1 MENVASF
8 EFSHEFL
15 ARFKEA
21 IEARDESF
29 IRDSLEST
37 RHEDV
42 SVLLEEF
49 DPEDSKYVL
58 ELLEKEVASDVI
70 EDLDEDIRSEI
81 LTTLNPKEIAA
92 YIDRIETDDATDILN
107 DLPIKIRE
115 EVIEAITHPEKAAHI
130 IELLR
135 YEEDCAGGLMAK
147 ELIKANVNWNVV
159 ECIEEIRR
167 QAENVQKFYTVYV
180 VDENDILLGRVALKE
195 LILSKSTTRIADIY
209 NDEVISVFTY
219 QHESEVAEI
228 MQKYDLETMPV
239 VNISGKLLGR
249 ITIDDVI
256 DVIKET
262 ADEERNLMAGIT
274 EDVEPDDSIWLLS
287 RARLPW
293 LVIGLTGGIF
303 GAKFIGLFQQD
314 IQKVA
319 ALAFFIPL
327 IIATGGNVGVQSS
340 ALVVQSLATMNTFVS
355 SPWQKFL
362 KTLLVALLNGAVLAS
377 LIYAFVYFSYDGT
390 LAFVVALAL
399 FSNVVFASLVGT
411 FIPLVLDKLGF
422 NPALASGPFI
432 TTTIDLLGLGL
443 YFMVAHI
450 LYTGY

>member
-1 MENVASF
+1 MEKVTSF
-8 EFSHEFL
+8 QFSQEFL
-15 ARFKEA
+15 DRFTEA
-21 IEARDESF
+21 IQERNDAF
-29 IRDSLEST
+29 IRESLESV

-42 SVLLEEF
+42 SLLLEEF

-81 LTTLNPKEIAA
+81 LTTLNPKEIAE

-107 DLPIKIRE
+107 DLPVKIRE
-115 EVIEAITHPEKAAHI
+115 EVIVGISNPEKANHI
-130 IELLR
+130 VELMR

-159 ECIEEIRR
+159 RCIDEIRS
-167 QAENVQKFYTVYV
+167 QAENVEKFYAVYV
-180 VDENDILLGRVALKE
+180 VDENDKLLGRVALKE
-195 LILSKSTTRIADIY
+195 LILSKSNTKIADIY

-219 QHESEVAEI
+219 QDQAEVAEI
-228 MQKYDLETMPV
+228 MQKYDMEAVPV
-239 VNISGKLLGR
+239 VNVTGKLVGR
-249 ITIDDVI
+249 ITIDDIV

-262 ADEERNLMAGIT
+262 ADEERNLMAGIS

-293 LVIGLTGGIF
+293 LIIGLLGGIF
-303 GAKFIGLFQQD
+303 GSRLIGLFQND
-314 IQKVA
+314 IQQVA

-340 ALVVQSLATMNTFVS
+340 ALIVQSLASMTTFVTG
-355 SPWQKFL
+355 PWGKFL
-362 KTLLVALLNGAVLAS
+362 KTLLVAIINGMVLAA
-377 LIYAFVYFSYDGT
+377 IIFAFVNFSYDST
-390 LAFVVALAL
+390 LALVVAVAL
-399 FSNVVFASLVGT
+399 FSNVIFASLVGT
-411 FIPLVLDKLGF
+411 FIPLLLDKLGF

-432 TTTIDLLGLGL
+432 TTTVDLLGLGL
-443 YFMVAHI
+443 YFTVAHL
-450 LYTGY
+450 LYAG

>member
-1 MENVASF
+1 MEKLASF
-8 EFSHEFL
+8 QFSQEFL
-15 ARFKEA
+15 DRFKEA
-21 IEARDESF
+21 IEERNEAF
-29 IRDSLEST
+29 IRESLESV

-42 SVLLEEF
+42 SALLEEF

-81 LTTLNPKEIAA
+81 LTTLNPREIAE

-115 EVIEAITHPEKAAHI
+115 EVIDGITNPEKAEQI
-130 IELLR
+130 IELMR
-135 YEEDCAGGLMAK
+135 YDPDCAGGLMAK

-159 ECIEEIRR
+159 RCIEEIRS
-167 QAENVQKFYTVYV
+167 QAENVEKFYAVYV
-180 VDENDILLGRVALKE
+180 VDENDKLLGRVALRE
-195 LILSKSTTRIADIY
+195 LILSKSSTKIADIY

-219 QHESEVAEI
+219 QDQTEIAEI
-228 MQKYDLETMPV
+228 MQKYDLETLPV
-239 VNISGKLLGR
+239 VNVSGKLVGR

-262 ADEERNLMAGIT
+262 ADEERNLMAGIS

-293 LVIGLTGGIF
+293 LIIGLLGGIF
-303 GAKFIGLFQQD
+303 GAKFIGLFQKDLQ
-314 IQKVA
+314 QVA

-340 ALVVQSLATMNTFVS
+340 ALVVQSLANVNSFVS
-355 SPWQKFL
+355 SPWGKFL
-362 KTLLVALLNGAVLAS
+362 KTLIVS
-377 LIYAFVYFSYDGT
+377 LINGVVLGSIIFAFVYFSYDST
-390 LAFVVALAL
+390 LAFVVSVALL
-399 FSNVVFASLVGT
+399 SNVVFASLVGT

-443 YFMVAHI
+443 YFTVAHF
-450 LYTGY
+450 LYNG

>member
-8 EFSHEFL
+8 ELSQDFL
-15 ARFKEA
+15 TRFREA
-21 IEARDESF
+21 IEARDEKF
-29 IRDSLEST
+29 IRESLESA

-49 DPEDSKYVL
+49 DPEESRYVL
-58 ELLEKEVASDVI
+58 DLLEKEVASDVI

-81 LTTLNPKEIAA
+81 LTTLNPEEIAA
-92 YIDRIETDDATDILN
+92 YIDGIETDDATDILN
-107 DLPIKIRE
+107 DLPIKVRE
-115 EVIEAITHPEKAAHI
+115 EVIAFITNPEKASHI
-130 IELLR
+130 VELLR

-147 ELIKANVNWNVV
+147 EMIKANVNWNVV

-180 VDENDILLGRVALKE
+180 VDENDTLLGRVALKE
-195 LILSKSTTRIADIY
+195 LILSKSSTKIADIY

-293 LVIGLTGGIF
+293 LIIGLTGGIF
-303 GAKFIGLFQQD
+303 GAKFIGFFQDD

-340 ALVVQSLATMNTFVS
+340 ALVVQSLASMTTFVS
-355 SPWQKFL
+355 SPWKKFL
-362 KTLLVALLNGAVLAS
+362 KTLLVALLNGVVLAA
-377 LIYAFVYFSYDGT
+377 IVYAFVYFSYDGT
-390 LAFVVALAL
+390 LAFVVAVAL

-411 FIPLVLDKLGF
+411 FIPLALDKFGF

-432 TTTIDLLGLGL
+432 TTTIDLLGLGI
-443 YFMVAHI
+443 YFMVAHL
-450 LYTGY
+450 LYTG